1 MTSISNFSYYV
12 NLDTNSGMLRNGP
25 MASVL
30 PNCSQMIIKSES
42 FAEYEVCEK
51 KLSSL
56 LQLISNEESR
66 LNNKNYVIV
75 TCLNPIYSNV
85 ETEPTDDKWENSTV
99 MKVFLADAD
108 LLKESKINYNVLAQ
122 ISVDHKIVSLKSPPL
137 PQ

>member
-12 NLDTNSGMLRNGP
+12 NLDINSGMLRNGP
-25 MASVL
+25 MTSVL
-30 PNCSQMIIKSES
+30 PNCSQMIITSES
-42 FAEYEVCEK
+42 FDEYEVCEK

-75 TCLNPIYSNV
+75 TRLNPIYSNV